1 MMLINYLEFPKV
13 SSEMWQ
19 QGSVFLFEIR
29 DIHDQS
35 FSAFSK
41 TDLIKGTMFIV
52 CQLLTLK
59 SMFLSLIVVSQVGGF
74 SWL

>member
-19 QGSVFLFEIR
+19 QGSVWVFLFEIR
-29 DIHDQS
+29 DLPDQS

-41 TDLIKGTMFIV
+41 TEI
-52 CQLLTLK
+52 
-59 SMFLSLIVVSQVGGF
+59 
-74 SWL
+74 